1 MTNMPRAVSRLLGIA
16 ALLTALG
23 LGGLLSACGGSDAS
37 TEDVEV
43 QNFRYERMPNGN
55 RYFTGTL
62 VNKRSVRIPIAEI
75 EVALYGSNGSRV
87 GTDQIQIED
96 IPAQDSVSFRSAANI
111 DESIARVRVRSVLV
125 P

>member
-1 MTNMPRAVSRLLGIA
+1 MTYTPRTVSRLLGIA

-23 LGGLLSACGGSDAS
+23 LSGLVGACGGSNAS

-43 QNFRYERMPNGN
+43 QNFRYAKMPNGN
-55 RYFTGTL
+55 RYFTGHL
-62 VNKRSVRIPIAEI
+62 VNKRSSRIPIAEI
-75 EVALYGSNGSRV
+75 EVALYGTDGTRV
-87 GTDQIQIED
+87 GTEQIQVED
-96 IPAQDSVSFRSAANI
+96 VPAQDSTQFRSAANI